1 VRVLPGIGVDMD
13 AWVVMHEDLRRVARV
28 RAVFDALVEG
38 LS

>member
-1 VRVLPGIGVDMD
+1 MP

-28 RAVFDALVEG
+28 RAVFDHLVER